1 MFRTFMMS
9 TCTVHF
15 RLVGIAIGELAS
27 GFLKTVLDSELKVA
41 KIPKIGR
48 EIGQN
53 PACGARFLKSAKESG
68 RTPGCG
74 S

>member
-1 MFRTFMMS
+1 MTGAHL
-9 TCTVHF
+9 TVHF

-68 RTPGCG
+68 QTPDCD